1 MTQMEPNTHRIGAD
15 ATLLQSDSLFRQMFE
30 RHTAVMLLI
39 DPENRT
45 ILDANIA
52 ASQFYGYPREE
63 LRGMEVGCINAQ
75 PESEVLPQRLLA
87 MKGEKNSFIFDHRL
101 ANQEIRSVE
110 VHISTIHYGGKNL
123 FFSIIHDITERKRL
137 EEQIRDLAFYDPLTK
152 LPNRRLLNDRLAQA
166 MPATKRNGRYAALML
181 LDLDNFKVAN
191 DTYGHA
197 AGDML
202 LVEVALRLK
211 SCVREIDTVA
221 RFGGDEFVVL
231 LSQLD
236 LDKAT
241 SISQAATI
249 AEKVRTR
256 LAEPYFSN
264 VRQDDREV
272 PLIEYS
278 CTPSIGLVVF
288 ANHEATEEQVLKWAD
303 AAMYHAK
310 ESGGNR
316 TLLHEVNP

>member
-1 MTQMEPNTHRIGAD
+1 MTQMEQHTDRIGAESS
-15 ATLLQSDSLFRQMFE
+15 LLQSDSLFRQMFE

-39 DPENRT
+39 DPEART

-52 ASQFYGYPREE
+52 ASKFYGYPQEA
-63 LRGMEVGCINAQ
+63 LRGMDVGCINAQ
-75 PESEVLPQRLLA
+75 PESEVLPQRQQA
-87 MKGEKNSFIFDHRL
+87 MRGEKNSFIFDHRL
-101 ANQEIRSVE
+101 ASNEIRSVE
-110 VHISTIHYGGKNL
+110 VHISTIHYGGKDL

-152 LPNRRLLNDRLAQA
+152 LPNRRLLNDRLEQV
-166 MPATKRNGRYAALML
+166 MPATKRTGRYAALML

-191 DTYGHA
+191 DSYGHT

-202 LVEVALRLK
+202 LVEVAQRLK

-236 LDKAT
+236 LDKDA
-241 SISQAATI
+241 SISQATAI
-249 AEKVRTR
+249 AEKIRTR

-264 VRQDDREV
+264 IQRVESESL
-272 PLIEYS
+272 PIEYT

-288 ANHEATEEQVLKWAD
+288 ANHEATEDQVLRWAD

-316 TLLHEVNP
+316 ILFQDVNP